1 MIEHSTGPFEKDTSA
16 ALEPA
21 ESVKREVDVREG
33 VRTDVATGAL
43 TVAIRRDLPGFTL
56 DIAFSVP
63 HGLTVLFGPS
73 GSGKS
78 LTLQSIAGLFPLDA
92 AHIMQDEMVW
102 QDSVTGIN
110 LPPQRR
116 RVGYVPQNYAL
127 FPHLSVEQNI
137 AFGLK
142 THGSQARQRVSEL
155 VDMMQLGGLERQR
168 PAQLSGGQQQR
179 VALARALAANSRLL
193 LLDEPFSSLDAAVRE
208 TLREEMRAFHERV
221 HVPIV
226 LVTHDAAEARM
237 LADTIVVIEQG
248 HVLQVGTSDDV
259 FRSPGTRA
267 VASLVGMRTCW
278 SGEVI
283 EVTSISDPA
292 TPRPP
297 DTHQGYPYISAFPPT
312 HSQVATVRVN
322 GGHEDSE
329 YAGMPLVGIRGLGS
343 GSDDRRGNLTLRVNI
358 PNAMQIRIGQTLE
371 LGVRTDELHIFA
383 SDMHLPTFEGSNSP
397 PDMMFASGEV
407 LRDQPK
413 GLVHSITVLLEKGQ
427 TLDIPMIARE
437 MHALDIGVGMQV
449 TVGITASAVHVFE
462 N

>member
-1 MIEHSTGPFEKDTSA
+1 MIEHSTGPFEKDSSPALKPTSK
-16 ALEPA
+16 
-21 ESVKREVDVREG
+21 VKREAGAQLE
-33 VRTDVATGAL
+33 TQSVAETGEL
-43 TVAIRRDLPGFTL
+43 KVAIRRNLPGFTL

-78 LTLQSIAGLFPLDA
+78 LTLQSIAGLFSLDA

-102 QDSVTGIN
+102 QDSATGIN

-116 RVGYVPQNYAL
+116 HVGYVPQNYAL
-127 FPHLSVEQNI
+127 FPHLTVEQNI

-142 THGSQARQRVSEL
+142 ARSDHNNRANRAIQARQRVSEL
-155 VDMMQLGGLERQR
+155 IDMMQLDGLERQR

-179 VALARALAANSRLL
+179 VALARALAADSRLL
-193 LLDEPFSSLDAAVRE
+193 LVDEPFSSLDAAVRE

-248 HVLQVGTSDDV
+248 RVLQIGTSDTV
-259 FRSPGTRA
+259 FRSPRTRA
-267 VASLVGMRTCW
+267 VASLVGMHTCW
-278 SGEVI
+278 MGEVI
-283 EVTSISDPA
+283 EVTSISE
-292 TPRPP
+292 
-297 DTHQGYPYISAFPPT
+297 H
-312 HSQVATVRVN
+312 V
-322 GGHEDSE
+322 
-329 YAGMPLVGIRGLGS
+329 GMPLVGIRGLGS
-343 GSDDRRGNLTLRVNI
+343 GGNDRRGNLTLRVNI

-371 LGVRTDELHIFA
+371 LGIRADELHIFA
-383 SDMHLPTFEGSNSP
+383 SDMHLPTFDGSNSP
-397 PDMMFASGEV
+397 PDMMLVPGEV

-413 GLVHSITVLLEKGQ
+413 GLVHSITVLLETGQ

-437 MHALDIGVGMQV
+437 MHALGIAVGMQV
-449 TVGITASAVHVFE
+449 TVGIPASAVHVFGE
-462 N
+462 